1 MGCVRMAVNQD
12 GFLAAAHEVID
23 RLVRTQR
30 EPIAAAAGLVAQCVL
45 GGGVVHAFG
54 TGHSQGLVLEIAG
67 RAGGLIP
74 TNKLS
79 LRDVVTYGD
88 TPAGALDKYVERDPA
103 IAHRI
108 YELAPVQDGDLFVIA
123 SNSGGNGSTV
133 EMASLVKQRG
143 HGLIAFTSLDHA
155 TAVASRHPSGKHL
168 HDLADV
174 VIDNCGPMG
183 DTLLPLPTGG
193 AVCAI
198 SSITAAM
205 AAQMMLADAAALIL
219 AAGQTPPVYL
229 SANVPEGDAHN
240 RELEQRY
247 EGRIRRDP
255 S

>member
-1 MGCVRMAVNQD
+1 MSVNQD
-12 GFLAAAHEVID
+12 GFVSAAREVID
-23 RLVRTQR
+23 RLAGTQR
-30 EPIAAAAGLVAQCVL
+30 EPIAAAAALVAECVL
-45 GGGVVHAFG
+45 EGGVIHAFG
-54 TGHSQGLVLEIAG
+54 TGHSQGLVMEIAG

-74 TNKLS
+74 TNRLG
-79 LRDVVTYGD
+79 LRDVVTYGGD
-88 TPAGALDKYVERDPA
+88 PVGSLDEYAERDPA

-108 YELAPVQDGDLFVIA
+108 YELATVGPHDLFVIA

-133 EMASLVKQRG
+133 EMATLVKDRG
-143 HGLIAFTSLDHA
+143 HPLVVFTSLDHA

-183 DTLLPLPTGG
+183 DALLRLPGGG

-205 AAQMMLADAAALIL
+205 AAQMMVADAAAIIL
-219 AAGQTPPVYL
+219 GAGRTPPVYL
-229 SANVPEGDAHN
+229 SANVPAGDAHN
-240 RELEQRY
+240 RELEARY

>member
-1 MGCVRMAVNQD
+1 MSVNQD
-12 GFLAAAHEVID
+12 GFVAAAREVID
-23 RLVRTQR
+23 RLVSTQR
-30 EPIAAAAGLVAQCVL
+30 EPIAAAAALIAESVL
-45 GGGVVHAFG
+45 EGGVIHAFG
-54 TGHSQGLVLEIAG
+54 TGHSQGLVMEIAG

-74 TNKLS
+74 TNRLA
-79 LRDVVTYGD
+79 LRDVVTYGGD
-88 TPAGALDKYVERDPA
+88 PVDSLDKYAERDPA

-108 YELAPVQDGDLFVIA
+108 YELATVGPQDLFVIA

-133 EMASLVKQRG
+133 EMATLVKDKG
-143 HGLIAFTSLDHA
+143 HPLIAFTSLDHA
-155 TAVASRHPSGKHL
+155 TAVTSRHPSGKHL

-183 DTLLPLPTGG
+183 DTLLPLPGGG

-205 AAQMMLADAAALIL
+205 AAQMMLADAAAIIL
-219 AAGQTPPVYL
+219 GAGQTPPVYL

-240 RELEQRY
+240 RELEARY